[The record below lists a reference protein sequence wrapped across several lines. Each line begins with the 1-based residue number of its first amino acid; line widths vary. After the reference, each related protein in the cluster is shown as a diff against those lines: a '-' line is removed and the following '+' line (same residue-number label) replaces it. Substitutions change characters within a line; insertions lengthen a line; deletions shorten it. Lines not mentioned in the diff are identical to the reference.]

1 MRRYVYCPSNDH
13 IASAEELAIKT
24 NLPILIGDSEE
35 SRDVVFDRGTV
46 SIIKIPEKKDLIILY
61 KEVPIGFHQCIRY
74 INEYKT
80 LKNNI
85 KLLINNELIKPL
97 YEENHAVRYN
107 FLCQTS
113 GEHSCSISVNDSKEE
128 EFSFVVN

>member
-1 MRRYVYCPSNDH
+1 MRRYVYCPSDDH

-24 NLPILIGDSEE
+24 GLPILIGDSEG
-35 SRDVVFDRGTV
+35 SVDVDFNRHTV
-46 SIIKIPEKKDLIILY
+46 SVIKIPEKKDLNMLY
-61 KEVPIGFHQCIRY
+61 TEAPIGFHQSIRY
-74 INEYKT
+74 INEYKV

-97 YEENHAVRYN
+97 YEEKHAVRYN

-113 GEHSCSISVNDSKEE
+113 GEHFCSIFVNDSKEE

>member
-1 MRRYVYCPSNDH
+1 MRRYVYCPSDDH

-24 NLPILIGDSEE
+24 GLPILIGDSQE
-35 SRDVVFDRGTV
+35 STDVDFNRYTV
-46 SIIKIPEKKDLIILY
+46 SVIKIPEKKDLSLLY
-61 KEVPIGFHQCIRY
+61 TEAPIGFHQCIRY

-85 KLLINNELIKPL
+85 KLLINNESIKPI
-97 YEENHAVRYN
+97 YEEMHTVRYN
-107 FLCQTS
+107 YLCQTS
-113 GEHSCSISVNDSKEE
+113 GEHLCSILVDDNKEE